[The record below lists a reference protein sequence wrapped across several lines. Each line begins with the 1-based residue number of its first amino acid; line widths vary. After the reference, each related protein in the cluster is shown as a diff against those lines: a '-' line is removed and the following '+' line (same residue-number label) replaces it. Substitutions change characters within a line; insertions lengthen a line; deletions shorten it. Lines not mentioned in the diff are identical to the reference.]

1 MNDRTAQIERRTGET
16 TISGRI
22 NLDGTGAADITTGLG
37 FLDHMLTAFALH
49 SRIDLDLRCAGDLDV
64 DDHHTVEDCALAIG
78 AAIDEALGDGRG
90 IGRFGSAY
98 APLDESLARVVIDLS
113 GRPCAV
119 VHLDLRRSSIGS
131 VACEN
136 LEHFFRS
143 LAMSM
148 RAALHVD
155 VLRGEN
161 DHHKAEA
168 AFKACAL
175 ALRAAVARA
184 TAGDAVISTKG
195 ALR

>member
-37 FLDHMLTAFALH
+37 FLNHMLTAFALH

-78 AAIDEALGDGRG
+78 AAIDIALGDGRG

-113 GRPCAV
+113 GRACAV
-119 VHLDLRRSSIGS
+119 VNLDLRRPTIGD

-136 LEHFFRS
+136 LDHFFRS
-143 LAMSM
+143 LATSM
-148 RAALHVD
+148 RAAMHVD
-155 VLRGEN
+155 VLRGDN

-168 AFKACAL
+168 ACKACAL
-175 ALRAAVARA
+175 ALRAAIART